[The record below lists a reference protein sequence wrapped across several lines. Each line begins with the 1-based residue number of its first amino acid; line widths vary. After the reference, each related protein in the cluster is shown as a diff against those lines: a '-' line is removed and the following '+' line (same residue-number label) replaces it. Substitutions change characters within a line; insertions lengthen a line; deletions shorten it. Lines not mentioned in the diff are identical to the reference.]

1 MTYQDEIL
9 TPLVNEEEP
18 ETPEEEEKETE
29 EEI

>member
-1 MTYQDEIL
+1 MTYQDKIL

-18 ETPEEEEKETE
+18 KTPEEEEEKE